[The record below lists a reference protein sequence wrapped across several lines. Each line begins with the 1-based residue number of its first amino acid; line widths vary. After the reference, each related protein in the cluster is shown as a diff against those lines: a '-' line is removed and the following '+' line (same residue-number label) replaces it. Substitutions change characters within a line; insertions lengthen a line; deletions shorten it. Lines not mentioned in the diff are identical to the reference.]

1 MKEDSPIQRVLKRL
15 VNLKTKLGR
24 TEKDLTAAHVL
35 QINKDKTWPSWQQWG
50 ELPNVLSKGERKISL
65 IALAVFALSV
75 VFVASWFVVTHR
87 VEMASVGGEYTE
99 GLIGEPQFVNP
110 LYASASDVD
119 SDLTELV
126 FSGLFRYDPVSGLVP
141 DLASSFEISEDQTT
155 YTITIRDDARWHDG
169 EPVRASDVIF
179 TIQSIQ
185 NPEYKSPLAVSFQGV
200 SVAEMG
206 EKQVQ
211 FTLLE
216 PFAPFLSSLTVGII
230 PSHLWEQIAPIR
242 ATLTDLNLTPIGSGP
257 YKFSKYTKDK
267 MGNIGTY
274 VLERNPDYYAQ
285 PASIEQL
292 AFKFYSDAHT
302 AVDALTNR
310 NIEGLAFI
318 PADLVSEV
326 EKIRG
331 VEIMRPSIP
340 QITAIFFN
348 QEKNDLLAEHDV
360 RQALIQSINKEE
372 IINEVLG
379 GHASAIDAPIL
390 PGMVGYHEDIERFGY
405 DPDAARI
412 LFDEHREESE
422 EVAFTLTVLD
432 QAEFIHA
439 AEIIQRQWAEIGVTL
454 EIRVVAALDLQALVL
469 SGRNYEMFLTGELL
483 GTDPDP
489 YPFWHSS
496 QASDPGLNLAGYEN
510 RKADELLEEARIT
523 TDPEERAA
531 KYIEF
536 QDFLAEDLPAIFL
549 YQPTYRYAVASKIKN
564 IDLERI
570 TDPSDRFSRINE
582 WYIKMKMKLR
592 WSTEEPMVEEV
603 EVVEP
608 AAEEPTAEEVVGPTI
623 EETIE
628 EEPLDNS
635 EEE

>member
-1 MKEDSPIQRVLKRL
+1 MKEDSPIQRVLNKL
-15 VNLKTKLGR
+15 VKFKTKLGR
-24 TEKDLTAAHVL
+24 AEKDLTAAHVL
-35 QINKDKTWPSWQQWG
+35 QVSKDKTWPSWQQWI
-50 ELPNVLSKGERKISL
+50 ELPGALSKNERKISL
-65 IALAVFALSV
+65 IALGVLVLSV
-75 VFVASWFVVTHR
+75 LFVVSWFVITHR
-87 VEMASVGGEYTE
+87 VEMAAVGGEYTE

-155 YTITIRDDARWHDG
+155 YTITIRDDAHWHDG
-169 EPVRASDVIF
+169 EPIRASDVVF

-185 NPEYKSPLAVSFQGV
+185 NPEYKSPLSVSFQGM

-292 AFKFYSDAHT
+292 AFKFYIDAHA

-318 PADLVSEV
+318 PADLISEV
-326 EKIRG
+326 EKVRG

-348 QEKNDLLAEHDV
+348 QDKNDLLAEHDV
-360 RQALIQSINKEE
+360 RQALIQAINKEV
-372 IINEVLG
+372 IIEEVLG
-379 GHASAIDAPIL
+379 GHASTIDAPIL
-390 PGMVGYHEDIERFGY
+390 PGMVGYHENVERLEY
-405 DPDAARI
+405 DPDTART
-412 LFDEHREESE
+412 LLDEHREEGE
-422 EVAFTLTVLD
+422 EVAFTLTVLE

-496 QASDPGLNLAGYEN
+496 QASDPGLNLASYEN
-510 RKADELLEEARIT
+510 RKADELLEEARVT

-582 WYIKMKMKLR
+582 WYIKMKMKLY
-592 WSTEEPMVEEV
+592 WNQ
-603 EVVEP
+603 
-608 AAEEPTAEEVVGPTI
+608 
-623 EETIE
+623 
-628 EEPLDNS
+628 PLDNS

>member
-1 MKEDSPIQRVLKRL
+1 VKEDSPIQRVLKRL